1 MSINR
6 QRDRPARAELY
17 GAIERLQRLVDLF
30 ELRRRQLARAE
41 GLSDEQWRVLE
52 DIASDDF
59 MPSLFARRRHRHP
72 AAVSRTLRD
81 LLEREL
87 VSVSIS
93 SSDARQ
99 REYQLTASGSR
110 LLERVQARRER
121 AIDAV
126 WRGFAGTELRAF
138 ARFSTSLAD
147 RLEAYSRT
155 RPAEP

>member
-1 MSINR
+1 MSIKKHPTG
-6 QRDRPARAELY
+6 RDRPELY
-17 GAIERLQRLVDLF
+17 GAIEGLQRLVNVF

-72 AAVSRTLRD
+72 AAVSRTLRE

-99 REYQLTASGSR
+99 REYQLTASGGW
-110 LLERVQARRER
+110 LLGRVHARRER
-121 AIDAV
+121 AIDVV

-155 RPAEP
+155 GPAEP